1 MHEINDTILTE
12 SFAKYQILKAK
23 MNKSSKKYR
32 SSQKGKDTTKLLQ
45 NKYASVN
52 KLDDNYRQNINL
64 KQRERYKKNKE
75 LKQSQDINDDLI
87 TI

>member
-1 MHEINDTILTE
+1 MHEINETILTE
-12 SFAKYQILKAK
+12 TYEKYQILKAK
-23 MNKSSKKYR
+23 MKESSKKYR
-32 SSQKGKDTTKLLQ
+32 ISQKGKDTTKLLQ
-45 NKYASVN
+45 NKYALVN

-75 LKQSQDINDDLI
+75 LKQNQYINDDII

>member
-1 MHEINDTILTE
+1 
-12 SFAKYQILKAK
+12 